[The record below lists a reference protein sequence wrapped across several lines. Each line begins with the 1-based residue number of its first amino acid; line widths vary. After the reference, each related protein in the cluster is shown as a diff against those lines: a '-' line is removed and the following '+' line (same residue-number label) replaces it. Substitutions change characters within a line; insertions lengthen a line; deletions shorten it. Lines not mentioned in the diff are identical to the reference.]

1 LTIHTG
7 LIKLKLGGDA
17 MKLDSLH
24 QLYLHELKDMYN
36 GEHQILK
43 ALPKMAQNA
52 SSPELRAAFE
62 EHLEQT
68 RGHVDRLEQIFQK
81 LDEPAKGQKCKGLEG
96 IIVEGEEMVEDED
109 APPAVADAAMIG
121 AAQRVEHYEMAVYG
135 TARNYARRLGFEDQ
149 ARLLQKTLQEEI
161 EIDKKLTKIADS
173 YINEEAKSAR

>member
-1 LTIHTG
+1 
-7 LIKLKLGGDA
+7 

-24 QLYLHELKDMYN
+24 QLYVHELKDMDN
-36 GEHQILK
+36 GEQQILK
-43 ALPKMAQNA
+43 ALPKMAKNA

-81 LDEPAKGQKCKGLEG
+81 LDEPAKGQKCKGIEG
-96 IIVEGEEMVEDED
+96 IITEGEEVMEDED
-109 APPAVADAAMIG
+109 APPAVADAAMIA

-135 TARNYARRLGFEDQ
+135 TVRNYARRLGFEDQ
-149 ARLLQKTLQEEI
+149 ARLLQQTLQEEI
-161 EIDKKLTKIADS
+161 ETDKKLTTIADS

>member
-1 LTIHTG
+1 V
-7 LIKLKLGGDA
+7 KLE
-17 MKLDSLH
+17 SLH

-36 GEHQILK
+36 GEQQVLK
-43 ALPKMAQNA
+43 ALPKMAKNA

-62 EHLEQT
+62 DHLEQT

-81 LDEPAKGQKCKGLEG
+81 LEEPAKGQKCKGIER
-96 IIVEGEEMVEDED
+96 IIAEGEEMMEDED

-121 AAQRVEHYEMAVYG
+121 AAQRVEHHEMAAYG

-149 ARLLQKTLQEEI
+149 TRLLQQTLQEEI
-161 EIDKKLTKIADS
+161 ETDRKLTTIADS

>member
-1 LTIHTG
+1 M
-7 LIKLKLGGDA
+7 
-17 MKLDSLH
+17 MKLDSLNK
-24 QLYLHELKDMYN
+24 LYLHELKDIYN
-36 GEHQILK
+36 GEQQILK
-43 ALPKMAQNA
+43 ALPKMAQTA

-96 IIVEGEEMVEDED
+96 IIDEGQEAIKDED
-109 APPAVADAAMIG
+109 VPPAVCDAALIA

-135 TARNYARRLGFEDQ
+135 TIRNYARRLGFEDQ
-149 ARLLQKTLQEEI
+149 ARLLQQTLQEEK
-161 EIDKKLTKIADS
+161 ETDQKLTTIADS

>member
-1 LTIHTG
+1 
-7 LIKLKLGGDA
+7 

-24 QLYLHELKDMYN
+24 QLYVHELKDMYH
-36 GEHQILK
+36 GEQQILK
-43 ALPKMAQNA
+43 ALPKMAKNA
-52 SSPELRAAFE
+52 NSPELRGAFE

-96 IIVEGEEMVEDED
+96 IISEGEEMVEDKD
-109 APPAVADAAMIG
+109 APPAIADAAIIA

-135 TARNYARRLGFEDQ
+135 TACNYALRLGFEDQ
-149 ARLLQKTLQEEI
+149 ARLLHQTLQEEI
-161 EIDKKLTKIADS
+161 ATDKKLTTIADS

>member
-1 LTIHTG
+1 
-7 LIKLKLGGDA
+7 
-17 MKLDSLH
+17 MKLDSLQ
-24 QLYLHELKDMYN
+24 QLYLRELKDIYN
-36 GEHQILK
+36 GEQQILK

-96 IIVEGEEMVEDED
+96 IISEGEEMVENED
-109 APPAVADAAMIG
+109 APPAVADAALI
-121 AAQRVEHYEMAVYG
+121 ATAQRVEHYEMAAYG
-135 TARNYARRLGFEDQ
+135 TVCNYARRLGFEDQ
-149 ARLLQKTLQEEI
+149 ARLLHQTLQEEI
-161 EIDKKLTKIADS
+161 ETDKKLTTIADS

>member
-1 LTIHTG
+1 
-7 LIKLKLGGDA
+7 

-24 QLYLHELKDMYN
+24 QLYLYELKDIYN
-36 GEHQILK
+36 GEQQILK

-62 EHLEQT
+62 DHLEQT

-96 IIVEGEEMVEDED
+96 IISEGEEMVEDQD
-109 APPAVADAAMIG
+109 APPAVADAALIA

-135 TARNYARRLGFEDQ
+135 TIRNYARRLGFEDQ
-149 ARLLQKTLQEEI
+149 ARLLQQTLQEEI
-161 EIDKKLTKIADS
+161 ETDKKLTTIADS